1 MKGVQN
7 IMFIHNK
14 CCNFSLRQKSKLCLG
29 KDYFNLREKSTTG
42 EVELLWIKELPLESR
57 SKGILELTIKVNIC
71 VFYYNQITN

>member
-29 KDYFNLREKSTTG
+29 KDYFNLRESTTG

-71 VFYYNQITN
+71 VFSYNQITN